1 MGTPIPAVI
10 PASCWSFSYWQLPPL
25 PRTKES
31 PLHGLLLLQSLL
43 ALVQAVELL
52 RASPQRSYFHKVDLK
67 IFASNSQIETAS
79 SGDLE
84 FLTVLLLVLRVA
96 ASIFLPIVRR
106 FRRLR
111 PRLSSPHGSEPRLM
125 DVLLPVGLRQPDS
138 SSTKIRMT
146 PGAVLPSV

>member
-10 PASCWSFSYWQLPPL
+10 LASCWSSSYWQPPPL
-25 PRTKES
+25 HRTKES

-43 ALVQAVELL
+43 ALVQAVEHL
-52 RASPQRSYFHKVDLK
+52 RASPQRSCFHKVDLK

-96 ASIFLPIVRR
+96 ASIFLPIRR

-111 PRLSSPHGSEPRLM
+111 PRPSSPHGSEPRLM
-125 DVLLPVGLRQPDS
+125 DVLLPVELRQPDS
-138 SSTKIRMT
+138 SSTKTRMT

>member
-10 PASCWSFSYWQLPPL
+10 PASCWSSSYWQLPPL

-43 ALVQAVELL
+43 ALVQAVEHL
-52 RASPQRSYFHKVDLK
+52 RASPQRSCFHKADRK
-67 IFASNSQIETAS
+67 IFASNSQIETPS
-79 SGDLE
+79 FGDLE

-96 ASIFLPIVRR
+96 ASIFLPTVPR

-111 PRLSSPHGSEPRLM
+111 PRLSSPLGSEPRLWM
-125 DVLLPVGLRQPDS
+125 CFSQWGSDNQTHPQQRQE
-138 SSTKIRMT
+138 R
-146 PGAVLPSV
+146 L